1 MIDETSAVPY
11 VVTNNFHPQPHIHVK
26 SDRGLKFLRET
37 LSLKKYD
44 KNVELDPIINPESKA
59 ILHKIRQNCEPAP
72 FKAKILSTAQLLSL
86 TDTTKMKK
94 IEKKTKFVR
103 HEKLFKNEEE

>member
-1 MIDETSAVPY
+1 MLKVWKRIESARAKKNVSPNEIKKAENNLQNKEIMIDETSAVPY

-59 ILHKIRQNCEPAP
+59 ILHKIR
-72 FKAKILSTAQLLSL
+72 
-86 TDTTKMKK
+86 
-94 IEKKTKFVR
+94 
-103 HEKLFKNEEE
+103 